1 MSTITQLL
9 RRKRIA
15 KRKKSHVPALKKC
28 PMKKGTVVK
37 ILEQTPRK
45 PNSAKRKIAKVRIKS
60 TNRIIA
66 CHIPGEGHNLTKHS
80 TVMVRGGRCQDLIGV
95 RYKPIHGLFSLE
107 PLTKRIT
114 RTSKFGV
121 KTKKR

>member
-1 MSTITQLL
+1 MSTVTQLL
-9 RRKRIA
+9 RKPRIA
-15 KRKKSHVPALKKC
+15 KRTKSHVPALQKC

-37 ILEQTPRK
+37 TLEQTPRK

-60 TNRIIA
+60 TNRVIA

-80 TVMVRGGRCQDLIGV
+80 TVMLRGGRCQDLIGV

-107 PLTKRIT
+107 PLKKRIT
-114 RTSKFGV
+114 RKSKFGV
-121 KTKKR
+121 KTKR